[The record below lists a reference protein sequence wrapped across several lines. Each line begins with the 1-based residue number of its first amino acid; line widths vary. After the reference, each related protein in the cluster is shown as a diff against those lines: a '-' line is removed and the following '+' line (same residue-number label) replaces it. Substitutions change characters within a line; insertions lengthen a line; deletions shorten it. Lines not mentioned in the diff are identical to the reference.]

1 MNLLEATS
9 ERCTFL
15 NRTTTEDGYGGYRT
29 TWTDGPVMNV
39 YIALDNSTAAQTA
52 LAAGAT
58 GVYTIA
64 MPKNINLR
72 FHDVLRRESDGK
84 IFRVVTDGDDKK
96 TPKTAALNLRVVRA
110 EEWQIPE
117 EDL

>member
-9 ERCTFL
+9 EKCTFL

-29 TWTDGPVMNV
+29 RWTDGPVMNL